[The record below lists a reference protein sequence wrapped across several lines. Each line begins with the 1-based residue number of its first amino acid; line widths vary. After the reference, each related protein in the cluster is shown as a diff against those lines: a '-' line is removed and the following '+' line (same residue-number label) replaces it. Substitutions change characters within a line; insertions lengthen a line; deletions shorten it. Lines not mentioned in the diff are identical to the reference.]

1 MEEQKVEQ
9 VEGQASGQV
18 AGQDAGQ
25 AVNQDVEQPAG
36 HDAVQAVEQAVDRG
50 ARQDN
55 RQDATH
61 ADAQER
67 EEPHAPGIAEFTDEE
82 IAREDEF
89 LKGLPR
95 INIGALVMP
104 GIWGPAHG
112 FWVCILFYPLWI
124 FADYMFYGA
133 YAMPQPWTI
142 ILAVVTAVLL
152 VAIHVG
158 FARVAGPQSAHRA
171 ESKGISRETYL
182 KRERIWAVVCVII
195 AIAALAWATYY
206 NLEIRT
212 VLK

>member
-1 MEEQKVEQ
+1 MEDQKVER
-9 VEGQASGQV
+9 VEDRVPGQAIDRAV
-18 AGQDAGQ
+18 EQDAGQ
-25 AVNQDVEQPAG
+25 VVEQVAEQ
-36 HDAVQAVEQAVDRG
+36 DAEQA
-50 ARQDN
+50 AEQN
-55 RQDATH
+55 APQ
-61 ADAQER
+61 ADAQEP
-67 EEPHAPGIAEFTDEE
+67 EAPHAPGIAEFTDEE

-142 ILAVVTAVLL
+142 ILAIVTAVLL
-152 VAIHVG
+152 AAIHVG
-158 FARVAGPQSAHRA
+158 FALVAGPQSAHRA
-171 ESKGISRETYL
+171 EHKGISRETYL

>member
-1 MEEQKVEQ
+1 MEDQKVER
-9 VEGQASGQV
+9 VEDRVPGQAVDRVAEQGAGQAV
-18 AGQDAGQ
+18 EQIAKQDAEQVVEQDAGQDAMQ
-25 AVNQDVEQPAG
+25 
-36 HDAVQAVEQAVDRG
+36 
-50 ARQDN
+50 
-55 RQDATH
+55 
-61 ADAQER
+61 ADAQES
-67 EEPHAPGIAEFTDEE
+67 EAPHAPGIAEFTDEE

-142 ILAVVTAVLL
+142 ILAIVTAVLL
-152 VAIHVG
+152 AAIHIG
-158 FARVAGPQSAHRA
+158 FALVAGPQSAHRA
-171 ESKGISRETYL
+171 EHKGISRETYL